1 MIWDIMILELIWI
14 YYEVYP
20 NCPISTTG
28 GGVAERQPATNTALF
43 QVTLVNQYI
52 IVYPDILDKISRI

>member
-1 MIWDIMILELIWI
+1 MKYTPTALFQRQ
-14 YYEVYP
+14 V
-20 NCPISTTG
+20 

-43 QVTLVNQYI
+43 QVTVVNQYI